1 MRSLD
6 RRCLKAVHK
15 SAKERELALSHEMD
29 EIWLFGVLTVPGKKC
44 KKNPFRDDNQG
55 KARKVRRSLAQGQPK
70 YRKDKELS
78 SEMCFVLSCT
88 KVLKQA
94 ENTQ

>member
-15 SAKERELALSHEMD
+15 SAKERELALFHEVD

-44 KKNPFRDDNQG
+44 KTNPFRDDNQG

-70 YRKDKELS
+70 YRKDQVLS